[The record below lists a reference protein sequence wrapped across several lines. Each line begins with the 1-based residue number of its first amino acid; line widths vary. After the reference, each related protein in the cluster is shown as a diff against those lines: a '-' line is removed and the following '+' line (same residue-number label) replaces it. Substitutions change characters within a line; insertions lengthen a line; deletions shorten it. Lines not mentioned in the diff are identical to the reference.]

1 MSEEKTVNKLEFE
14 GILSK
19 HSYKCDKGGNV
30 YVVMGLRFTSG
41 TGVQHFLEPLERIV
55 GGGKIKTL
63 FDNGS
68 TDICWNKVSI
78 DLKEYANR
86 DVVVVFD
93 ENEFDASLVGIN
105 ISRKMKKDTEVFQY
119 DIILSKE
126 VGENNWDSTFAS
138 SYLNHKEPDENGKDK
153 IVYYPIEITME

>member
-1 MSEEKTVNKLEFE
+1 
-14 GILSK
+14 
-19 HSYKCDKGGNV
+19 
-30 YVVMGLRFTSG
+30 
-41 TGVQHFLEPLERIV
+41 
-55 GGGKIKTL
+55 
-63 FDNGS
+63 
-68 TDICWNKVSI
+68 
-78 DLKEYANR
+78 
-86 DVVVVFD
+86 VVVVFD